1 MCDEEDRI
9 GTAVTGLKA
18 ILAVAFTL
26 SLLFVLPGAA
36 AAQESG
42 SFRSLQSYVQ
52 DYTTIDHA
60 GGAYTAG
67 TLIGTS
73 TVLESSG
80 PPFVKGATNI
90 AKCLVFVGTFRD
102 GVVDLESPCTFTDRT
117 GDEIYLL
124 ARRRDGDIA
133 EGGGGEG
140 RFEIMGGT
148 GKYADIT
155 GECTYVARY
164 LPANHADSSS
174 KCTWQRP

>member
-1 MCDEEDRI
+1 MSDEKDRK
-9 GTAVTGLKA
+9 GTAVTELKA
-18 ILAVAFTL
+18 VLATAFAT
-26 SLLFVLPGAA
+26 SMLLVLQGNAD
-36 AAQESG
+36 AQEAG

-60 GGAYTAG
+60 GGAATAG
-67 TLIGTS
+67 TLVGTS

-80 PPFVKGATNI
+80 PPFVKGERSI
-90 AKCLVFVGTFRD
+90 ARCVVFVRTMRD
-102 GVVDLESPCTFTDRT
+102 GVVEVESPCTYTDVT

-124 ARRRDGDIA
+124 ARRKEGDIA

-148 GKYADIT
+148 GKYADVS

-164 LPANHADSSS
+164 LPANHADTSS

>member
-36 AAQESG
+36 TAQESG

-60 GGAYTAG
+60 GGAVTAG
-67 TLIGTS
+67 TLVGTS
-73 TVLESSG
+73 TILESSG
-80 PPFVKGATNI
+80 APFVKGERSI
-90 AKCLVFVGTFRD
+90 ARCVVFVRTMRN
-102 GVVDLESPCTFTDRT
+102 GVVEVESPCTHTDVT

-124 ARRRDGDIA
+124 ARRREGDIA

-140 RFEIMGGT
+140 RFQIMGGT
-148 GKYADIT
+148 GKFAGMS

-164 LPANHADSSS
+164 LPANHADTSS

>member
-1 MCDEEDRI
+1 MCDEEDRK
-9 GTAVTGLKA
+9 GTAVMGLKA
-18 ILAVAFTL
+18 VLAVALAL
-26 SLLFVLPGAA
+26 SMPLVLPGAV
-36 AAQESG
+36 AAQEAG

-52 DYTTIDHA
+52 DFTTIEHA

-90 AKCLVFVGTFRD
+90 ARCLVFVGTFRD
-102 GVVDLESPCTFTDRT
+102 GVVDLESPCTFTDGT

-124 ARRRDGDIA
+124 ARRREGDIA
-133 EGGGGEG
+133 EGGGGAG

-148 GKYADIT
+148 GKFAGIS
-155 GECTYVARY
+155 GGCTYVARY
-164 LPANHADSSS
+164 LPANHADSAS

>member
-1 MCDEEDRI
+1 MGDEKDRK

-18 ILAVAFTL
+18 MLAAATTMSMLLALHGNAVAQD
-26 SLLFVLPGAA
+26 A
-36 AAQESG
+36 G

-60 GGAYTAG
+60 GGAVTAG
-67 TLIGTS
+67 NLVGTS
-73 TVLESSG
+73 TILESSG
-80 PPFVKGATNI
+80 PPFVKGERSI
-90 AKCLVFVGTFRD
+90 SRCVVFVRTMRD
-102 GVVDLESPCTFTDRT
+102 GVVEVESPCTHTDAT

-124 ARRRDGDIA
+124 ARRREGDIA

-148 GKYADIT
+148 GKYADIS

-164 LPANHADSSS
+164 LPANHADTSS

>member
-1 MCDEEDRI
+1 MGS
-9 GTAVTGLKA
+9 GTIFAA
-18 ILAVAFTL
+18 AFML
-26 SLLFVLPGAA
+26 SMLFVLPGAA
-36 AAQESG
+36 DAQETG

-67 TLIGTS
+67 TLTGTS
-73 TVLESSG
+73 TVLEGRG
-80 PPFVKGATNI
+80 PPCAKGATNI
-90 AKCLVFVGTFRD
+90 AKCLEFVGTLRD
-102 GVVDLESPCTFTDRT
+102 GVVDLESPCTFTDGT

-148 GKYADIT
+148 GKYADIS